1 MRIIDT
7 HSHIYSKEFNH
18 DRTEIITAAKKAGV
32 CAVLLP
38 NEDSGSIE
46 AIHKLSD
53 EEPDFAF
60 PMMGL
65 HPTSVNMGYIKELQ
79 TIETALTKRPY
90 YAIGEIGI
98 DLYWDRSYLKEQKI
112 VFEEQLRWSIDM
124 RLPVAIH
131 IREALDEALDSIY
144 KVGADRLRGV
154 FHCFGGT
161 AREWKEIAELSSFY
175 AGIGGIITFNKNEL
189 KETLRH
195 IPVKRVLLETD
206 APYLA
211 PVPYRG
217 KRNEPAYIIE
227 IAKKVAECYKMT
239 TDAIATYTFQ
249 NSLDLFNIPIN
260 NVDVEVFQYCTR
272 DKTG

>member
-1 MRIIDT
+1 MKIIDT
-7 HSHIYSKEFNH
+7 HTHIYSKEFDD
-18 DRTEIITAAKKAGV
+18 DRPAIIDSAKKAGV
-32 CAVLLP
+32 RAVLLP

-46 AIHKLSD
+46 SVNKLCE

-65 HPTSVNMGYIKELQ
+65 HPTSVQKDYAKALQ
-79 TIETALTKRPY
+79 SIEKALAKRKY

-98 DLYWDRSYLKEQKI
+98 DLYWDKTYLKEQKI

-124 RLPVAIH
+124 QLPVAIH
-131 IREALDEALDSIY
+131 TRESFDEALDIIY
-144 KVGADRLRGV
+144 NVGADRLKGV

-161 AREWKEIAELSSFY
+161 TDEWNKISGLSTFY
-175 AGIGGIITFNKNEL
+175 TGIGGVITFKNNEL
-189 KETLRH
+189 EETLKH
-195 IPVKRVLLETD
+195 IPVERILLETD

-227 IAKKVAECYKMT
+227 TAKKVAECYKMT
-239 TDAIATYTFQ
+239 VEDVAKHTFR
-249 NSLDLFNIPIN
+249 NALDLFNIPIN
-260 NVDVEVFQYCTR
+260 HIDLEVF
-272 DKTG
+272 

>member
-7 HSHIYSKEFNH
+7 HSHIYSKEFDN
-18 DRTEIITAAKKAGV
+18 DRTEIINTAKKVGV

-46 AIHKLSD
+46 AINKLSD
-53 EEPDFAF
+53 KEPDFAF

-79 TIETALTKRPY
+79 TIESALAKRTY

-98 DLYWDRSYLKEQKI
+98 DLYWDKSHLKEQKI

-124 RLPVAIH
+124 RLPVTIH
-131 IREALDEALDSIY
+131 IRESLDETLDSIY
-144 KVGADRLRGV
+144 KVGADRLRGI
-154 FHCFGGT
+154 FHCFSGT
-161 AREWKEIAELSSFY
+161 IHEWKKIAELSSFY
-175 AGIGGIITFNKNEL
+175 VGIGGIVTFKKNEL

-195 IPVKRVLLETD
+195 IPIERVLLETD
-206 APYLA
+206 APYLT

-227 IAKKVAECYKMT
+227 IAEKVAECYKIT
-239 TDAIATYTFQ
+239 TDAIIKYTFQ
-249 NSLDLFNIPIN
+249 NSLNLFNIPIDSI
-260 NVDVEVFQYCTR
+260 DVEVF
-272 DKTG
+272 